1 MVEIKGWWRQGLG
14 RSRGG
19 GGKGVVR
26 VKGCGWWGS
35 SGWGDGKCY
44 GKWGGVVGVGVM
56 G

>member
-1 MVEIKGWWRQGLG
+1 MVGVKGWWG
-14 RSRGG
+14 SRGG
-19 GGKGVVR
+19 ESQGMWVVG

-44 GKWGGVVGVGVM
+44 GKWGGVVGVGVV